1 MNKSELID
9 AIADKT
15 GVSKTDAGAVLDA
28 FAEVAFDAVRIGN
41 KITLPGFL
49 SIEQTHR
56 SARTGR
62 NPQTGE
68 TIQIAATN
76 AAKVSAGSKLKAAAK
91 AG

>member
-9 AIADKT
+9 AIAGST
-15 GVSKTDAGAVLDA
+15 GVSKADVGKVLDG
-28 FAEVAFDAVRIGN
+28 FADAAMEAVAKGD

-49 SIEQTHR
+49 SIEQTQR

-68 TIQIAATN
+68 TINIPAGT

-91 AG
+91 G

>member
-9 AIADKT
+9 AIAAKT
-15 GVSKTDAGAVLDA
+15 GLSKTDVGGVLDG
-28 FAEVAFDAVRIGN
+28 FAEVAYGAVGSGD
-41 KITLPGFL
+41 KITIPGFL
-49 SIEQTHR
+49 SIEQTYR

-62 NPQTGE
+62 NPQTGA

-91 AG
+91 

>member
-1 MNKSELID
+1 
-9 AIADKT
+9 
-15 GVSKTDAGAVLDA
+15 VLDG
-28 FAEVAFDAVRIGN
+28 FAEAAYKAVGSGD

-56 SARTGR
+56 NARTGR